1 MQVKTTIER
10 TYVCECRDCG
20 GMFYSSIDEDDQ
32 EIVCVG
38 PTCMS
43 DLIRIVDVKFKK
55 VTIEA
60 NPKL

>member
-1 MQVKTTIER
+1 MKIKTTVER

-20 GMFYSSIDEDDQ
+20 GMFYSSAKKADMI
-32 EIVCVG
+32 ICVG

-43 DLIRIVDVKFKK
+43 DLIRIVDIKSKRVM
-55 VTIEA
+55 IEA